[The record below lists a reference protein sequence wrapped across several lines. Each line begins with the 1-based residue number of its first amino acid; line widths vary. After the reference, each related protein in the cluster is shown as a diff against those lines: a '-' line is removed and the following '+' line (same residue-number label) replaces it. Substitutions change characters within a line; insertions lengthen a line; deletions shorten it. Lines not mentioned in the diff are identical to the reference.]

1 MKQKKSYYII
11 LIAAVITLNFFLPRC
26 LPGSPISQIIGENVG
41 GMLPEERERILETYH
56 LNDSLPEQFIEYIK
70 NIFTLDWG
78 ISYSKKQPIKDL
90 IFDAIPWTL
99 LLCGTNLILS
109 TVLGTVLGTASA
121 MLRKKKKDLKIVGL
135 MTILGS
141 MPSFWIGMVLISF
154 FGVKLGWFPIYGAY
168 SVVKKYT
175 GVAKILDI
183 LRHLVLPVITMTIV
197 SLMSFFTTSRVSV
210 LETIHQDY
218 VTLAEMRGIPKKR
231 IQVFYIMRN
240 ALIPVFTV
248 FMLEVGYV
256 LSGSV
261 VIESLFSYPGIGY
274 LLYNAVLSRDYPLMQ
289 YGFLITSV
297 MVILASWLTDVL
309 YCKIDPRMVS
319 MLEK

>member
-41 GMLPEERERILETYH
+41 GMLPEERARILETYH

-309 YCKIDPRMVS
+309 YSKIDPRMVS

>member
-1 MKQKKSYYII
+1 MRHKISYYFI
-11 LIAAVITLNFFLPRC
+11 LIAAVITLNFFLPRW
-26 LPGSPISQIIGENVG
+26 LPGSPIAQIIGENVG
-41 GMLPEERERILETYH
+41 EMLPEERERILETYH
-56 LNDSLPEQFIEYIK
+56 LNDSLAEQFMEYVK

-90 IFDAIPWTL
+90 IFSAIPWTL
-99 LLCGTNLILS
+99 LLCGTNLVFS
-109 TVLGTVLGTASA
+109 TLLGTFLGTVSA
-121 MLRKKKKDLKIVGL
+121 MLRKKKKDIKIVGL
-135 MTILGS
+135 MAVLGS
-141 MPSFWIGMVLISF
+141 IPSFWIGMVLISF

-175 GVAKILDI
+175 GAAKIWDI
-183 LRHLVLPVITMTIV
+183 LQHLVLPTVTMTIV

-218 VTLAEMRGIPKKR
+218 VTLAEMRGIPNKR
-231 IQVFYIMRN
+231 IRLFYIMRN
-240 ALIPVFTV
+240 AMIPVFTV
-248 FMLEVGYV
+248 FMMEVGYV

-289 YGFLITSV
+289 YGFLLTSV
-297 MVILASWLTDVL
+297 MVILASWLTDIL
-309 YCKIDPRMVS
+309 YAKIDPRMVS
-319 MLEK
+319 VLEK

>member
-1 MKQKKSYYII
+1 MKHKASYDLI
-11 LIAAVITLNFFLPRC
+11 LIFAVIALNFFLPRW
-26 LPGSPISQIIGENVG
+26 LPGSPVAQIIGENISS
-41 GMLPEERERILETYH
+41 MLPEERERILETYH
-56 LNDSLPEQFIEYIK
+56 LNDSVGEQFVMYIK

-78 ISYSKKQPIKDL
+78 ISYSKKQPILDL
-90 IFDAIPWTL
+90 IVNAVPWTL
-99 LLCGTNLILS
+99 LLCGTNLFIS
-109 TVLGTVLGTASA
+109 TILGTLLGTFSA
-121 MLRKKKKDLKIVGL
+121 LLRKKKKDLKIVGL
-135 MTILGS
+135 MTVLGS

-168 SVVKKYT
+168 SMTKKYT
-175 GVAKILDI
+175 GFAKVLDVV
-183 LRHLVLPVITMTIV
+183 RHLILPVTTMAIV

-218 VTLAEMRGIPKKR
+218 VTLAEMRGISKQR
-231 IQVFYIMRN
+231 IHFWYIMRN

-261 VIESLFSYPGIGY
+261 VIESLFSYPGIGH

-297 MVILASWLTDVL
+297 MVILASWLTDIL
-309 YCKIDPRMVS
+309 YSKIDPRMVS
-319 MLEK
+319 VLEK

>member
-1 MKQKKSYYII
+1 MKHKNSYYLI
-11 LIAAVITLNFFLPRC
+11 LIAAVIVLNFFLPRL
-26 LPGSPISQIIGENVG
+26 LPGSPIGQIVGESVNE
-41 GMLPEERERILETYH
+41 MTQDEINRILEVYH
-56 LNDSLPEQFIEYIK
+56 LNDSLPEQFITYVK

-78 ISYSKKQPIKDL
+78 MSFSKKQPITDL
-90 IFDAIPWTL
+90 IFAALPWTL

-109 TVLGTVLGTASA
+109 TLLGTFLGTVSA
-121 MLRKKKKDLKIVGL
+121 LLRKKKKDVKIVGL

-141 MPSFWIGMVLISF
+141 IPSFWIGMVLISF

-168 SVVKKYT
+168 SVIKKYT
-175 GVAKILDI
+175 GFAKVLDI
-183 LRHLVLPVITMTIV
+183 ISHLILPVVTMTIV

-210 LETIHQDY
+210 LDTIHQDY
-218 VTLAEMRGIPKKR
+218 VVMAEMRGIPKKR
-231 IQVFYIMRN
+231 IQTFYIMRN

-248 FMLEVGYV
+248 FMLEVGTV

-289 YGFLITSV
+289 YGFLLTSV
-297 MVILASWLTDVL
+297 VVIGSSWLTDVL
-309 YCKIDPRMVS
+309 YSKIDPRMVAVN
-319 MLEK
+319 EK

>member
-1 MKQKKSYYII
+1 MKHKISYYLI
-11 LIAAVITLNFFLPRC
+11 LIMAVIVLNFFLPRW
-26 LPGSPISQIIGENVG
+26 LPGSPIAQIVGESVNE
-41 GMLPEERERILETYH
+41 MTQEEIERILETYR
-56 LNDSLPEQFIEYIK
+56 LNDSLGEQFLTYVK

-78 ISYSKKQPIKDL
+78 ISYSKKQPITKL

-109 TVLGTVLGTASA
+109 TLLGTFLGAASA
-121 MLRKKKKDLKIVGL
+121 MLRKKKKDVKIIGL

-141 MPSFWIGMVLISF
+141 MPAFWIGMVLISL
-154 FGVKLGWFPIYGAY
+154 FGVKLGWLPIYGAY
-168 SVVKKYT
+168 SAFQKYT
-175 GVAKILDI
+175 GLDRI
-183 LRHLVLPVITMTIV
+183 VDVLRHLILPVATMTIV

-218 VTLAEMRGIPKKR
+218 VVMADMRGIPDKR
-231 IQVFYIMRN
+231 IRMWYIMRN

-248 FMLEVGYV
+248 FMLEVGTV

-261 VIESLFSYPGIGY
+261 VIESLFSYPGIGN

-289 YGFLITSV
+289 YGFLLTSV

-309 YCKIDPRMVS
+309 YVKIDPRMVS
-319 MLEK
+319 VNEE